1 GAQHP
6 REQSAADYT
15 QLKAEILAR
24 AGVTAAARAQRYHD
38 WRYRGDRAPRTQ
50 LFDLIHLA
58 RKWLRPEAHSSE
70 KMMEFLVVDRYTRG
84 LPPDLRTWVGQNDPA
99 TYDEVVSLV
108 ERQLR
113 LGCPPTIPHVHNTGG
128 PPGIHWVLPF

>member
-6 REQSAADYT
+6 REQSGPFATQVAADYT

-58 RKWLRPEAHSSE
+58 RKWLRPEVHSSE

-99 TYDEVVSLV
+99 TYDEVVALV
-108 ERQLR
+108 ERHPQTPLS
-113 LGCPPTIPHVHNTGG
+113 G
-128 PPGIHWVLPF
+128 PNRSGLSWV